1 MLLKLKNEMVLQCY
15 QSDNPPYTEGCDSV
29 EGYCLFNTDGS
40 YNDGGELDYNSEMI
54 TEEGILEA
62 VIEMATGECMNYKI
76 IANTSDCQYEDFDE
90 LLEEEFERP
99 TELAALLKE
108 FSNEDIREKIKEAFQ
123 NATF

>member
-1 MLLKLKNEMVLQCY
+1 MLLKLKNEMILQCY
-15 QSDNPPYTEGCDSV
+15 QSDNPAYAEGCDSV
-29 EGYCLFNTDGS
+29 EGYCLFNADGS
-40 YNDGGELDYNSEMI
+40 YNDGGELDYNSKMI

-62 VIEMATGECMNYKI
+62 VIEMATGECMSYKI
-76 IANTSDCQYEDFDE
+76 IENTSDCQYENFDE

-108 FSNEDIREKIKEAFQ
+108 FTNEDIKEKIKEAFQ